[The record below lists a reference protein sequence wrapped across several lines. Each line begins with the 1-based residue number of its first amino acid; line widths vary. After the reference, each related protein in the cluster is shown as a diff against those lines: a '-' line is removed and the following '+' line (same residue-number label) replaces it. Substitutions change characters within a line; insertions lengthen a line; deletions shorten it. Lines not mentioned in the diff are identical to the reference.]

1 MCIYL
6 CIFVDNDTA
15 LLHNSFVLEE
25 NVMEPK
31 KINGTF
37 CSMMPCCGIFAGAL
51 ISGYEPQEVFDAYKA
66 VYKKTGGWKGS
77 TNRKALV
84 DLIQSEFGVKLKQL
98 DGLDYMTVR
107 NFHFKYAKP
116 SATYLVY
123 VTGHVMVINKGRLI
137 DQWHCE
143 PVETAKKNRCKV
155 ATVYEVTSDV
165 NIPEGKVSGIE
176 TKEDQAAAQQ
186 AEQEAKL
193 QLDKDRLW
201 KGACKY
207 GLDTKATASYKGQ
220 KMRLIGYNPKKKRY
234 PFVLEVFEKN
244 GKPCK
249 EIGETSVFSAQSWF
263 GISNT
268 QKAA

>member
-1 MCIYL
+1 
-6 CIFVDNDTA
+6 
-15 LLHNSFVLEE
+15 
-25 NVMEPK
+25 METK

-37 CSMMPCCGIFAGAL
+37 CSTMPCCGIFAGAL

-66 VYKKTGGWKGS
+66 VNNKTGRWKGS

-84 DLIQSEFGVKLKQL
+84 DLIQAKFGVKLKQI
-98 DGLDYMTVR
+98 DGLKHMTVR

-123 VTGHVMVINKGRLI
+123 VRGHVMVINKGRLI

-155 ATVYEVTSDV
+155 MNVYEVVSDV
-165 NIPEGKVSGIE
+165 DIPEGKVSGIE
-176 TKEDQAAAQQ
+176 TADDQAAA
-186 AEQEAKL
+186 QEAKL

-207 GLDTKATASYKGQ
+207 GLDTKAIGTYKGD
-220 KMRLIGYNPKKKRY
+220 KIRLIGYNPRKTRY
-234 PFVLEVFEKN
+234 PFVVEVFERD

-249 EIGETSVFSAQSWF
+249 VIGQTSVYAAQSWF
-263 GISNT
+263 GISNK
-268 QKAA
+268 QEAA

>member
-15 LLHNSFVLEE
+15 MLHNSFVLEE

-37 CSMMPCCGIFAGAL
+37 CSTMPCCGIFAGAL

-66 VYKKTGGWKGS
+66 VNSKTGRWKGS

-84 DLIQSEFGVKLKQL
+84 DLIQAKFGVKLKQI
-98 DGLDYMTVR
+98 DGLNYMTVR

-123 VTGHVMVINKGRLI
+123 VRGHVMVIDKGRLI

-155 ATVYEVTSDV
+155 ATVYEVTSGAD
-165 NIPEGKVSGIE
+165 IPEGKVSGIE
-176 TKEDQAAAQQ
+176 TADDQAAAQQ

-220 KMRLIGYNPKKKRY
+220 KMRLIGYNPRRARY
-234 PFVLEVFEKN
+234 PFVLEVFEKD

-263 GISNT
+263 GISNK
-268 QKAA
+268 QEAA